1 MKLSGT
7 TAAMSTKHDCAA
19 LGVVDNDSGQ
29 EASALPMAI
38 SARSG
43 VIDRTDGGRSV
54 TDVRNVAALPETSRR
69 TTAVFDG
76 VIV

>member
-7 TAAMSTKHDCAA
+7 PAAMYTKHLC
-19 LGVVDNDSGQ
+19 LVGRDNDSGQ
-29 EASALPMAI
+29 EASALPTAI

>member
-1 MKLSGT
+1 MY
-7 TAAMSTKHDCAA
+7 TKH
-19 LGVVDNDSGQ
+19 LRLVGRDNDSGQ
-29 EASALPMAI
+29 EASALPTAI